1 VGEGGLVVNRLDSA
15 AASDD
20 LTVETVTRIINDAYA
35 IAEAGLGRVGRPRTT
50 AEAVRLA
57 IGCGQV
63 VVVCANER
71 VVGTVQTRSLDEQ
84 TGWFGVLA
92 TAPPAA
98 GRGIA
103 SALVR
108 HVEAGAL
115 SVGCRRMQLEL
126 LAPRSPHPHTTW
138 LAKWYASLGYEEVS
152 RSDVGE
158 FDPSIVDDFEVA
170 CDVVVCQ
177 KWLGDG

>member
-1 VGEGGLVVNRLDSA
+1 MGEDHLVVSWLHSA

-20 LTVETVTRIINDAYA
+20 STVETVTRIINDAYA
-35 IAEAGLGRVGRPRTT
+35 TAEAGLVRVGRPRTT
-50 AEAVRLA
+50 AEEVRLA
-57 IGCGQV
+57 IGDGQV
-63 VVVCANER
+63 VVARANER
-71 VVGTVQTRSLDEQ
+71 VVGTVQTRSLVDQ
-84 TGWFGVLA
+84 TAWFGVLA
-92 TAPPAA
+92 TAPSAA

-103 SALVR
+103 SALVL

-115 SVGCRRMQLEL
+115 SVGCRRMQLEI

-138 LAKWYASLGYEEVS
+138 LSKWYASLGYEEIS
-152 RSDVGE
+152 RSDVAE
-158 FDPSIVDDFEVA
+158 FDPAIVDDFEVA